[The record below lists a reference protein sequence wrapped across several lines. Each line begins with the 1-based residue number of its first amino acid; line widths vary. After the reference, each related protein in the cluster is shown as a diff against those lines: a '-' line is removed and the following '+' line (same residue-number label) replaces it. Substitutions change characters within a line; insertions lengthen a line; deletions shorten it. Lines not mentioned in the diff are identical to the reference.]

1 MFAIDGALQRIPRGS
16 RILICPHDDPDP
28 DALAA
33 AWGLGQ
39 LLEQTR
45 GATWTVGFEGIIG
58 RAENRAMVREL
69 GIPLRRLDSLD
80 VSVFDGMAIVD
91 TQPKAQNHSAPTQ
104 LPTWICID
112 HHPRLPEEAPPP
124 WFDVRPDAESTSAIV
139 LQYLTAAG
147 IEPGEALSTAIL
159 YALKTDTRDLSRDA
173 NAEDLAAHAYVF
185 PRADQRALGA
195 IVHPRL
201 DPLYFQ
207 QLHDAMEVARVHGS
221 AVQVCLG
228 QMSYPDLVAE
238 AADLF
243 VRRRGTDWCLAGG
256 LFDGWLRFSLRTEL
270 HEGSAGRVARK
281 LVSSR
286 CGSAGGHGMSAGGR
300 IALADGTQ
308 LHPDSGLWLDLVADY
323 LALVDAPATGDH
335 LWSRGR

>member
-1 MFAIDGALQRIPRGS
+1 MFAIDSALPHVPRGS
-16 RILICPHDDPDP
+16 RVLICPHDDPDP
-28 DALAA
+28 DSLAA

-39 LLEQTR
+39 LLARTR
-45 GATWTVGFEGIIG
+45 DASWTIGFEGIIG

-69 GIPLRRLDSLD
+69 GIPLRRLESLD
-80 VSVFDGMAIVD
+80 VSGFDGLAVVD
-91 TQPKAQNHSAPTQ
+91 TQAAAKNHSAPAE
-104 LPTWICID
+104 LPLWICID
-112 HHPRLPEEAPPP
+112 HHPRLPDPAPPP
-124 WFDVRPDAESTSAIV
+124 WYDGRPDAESTAAIV
-139 LQYLTAAG
+139 LQYLNAVD

-173 NAEDLAAHAYVF
+173 DAGDLAAHAYVF

-221 AVQVCLG
+221 TVEVCLG
-228 QMSYPDLVAE
+228 EMSYPDLVAE

-256 LFDGWLRFSLRTEL
+256 VFDGWLRFSLRTEL
-270 HEGSAGRVARK
+270 AEGSAGKVARR
-281 LVSSR
+281 LVASR
-286 CGSAGGHGMSAGGR
+286 NGSAGGHGMSAGGR
-300 IALADGTQ
+300 IALPEGTQ
-308 LHPDSGLWLDLVADY
+308 LLPDGELWRGLVTDF
-323 LALVDAPATGDH
+323 LALVDAPEDGQR
-335 LWSRGR
+335 LWGRL